1 MILHLRVRVTVMG
14 QGYSRGLGFGKRYGT
29 TTVEVRTIWGWGY
42 SRGLG
47 FGKKRPWRCARFPIE
62 GRKLGLGLQS
72 WVRARQEVRRKDGG
86 GLVEVRK
93 DITTEAEQATHRLVD

>member
-1 MILHLRVRVTVMG
+1 MKKGVPEEDE
-14 QGYSRGLGFGKRYGT
+14 FG
-29 TTVEVRTIWGWGY
+29 
-42 SRGLG
+42 
-47 FGKKRPWRCARFPIE
+47 
-62 GRKLGLGLQS
+62 GLGLQS